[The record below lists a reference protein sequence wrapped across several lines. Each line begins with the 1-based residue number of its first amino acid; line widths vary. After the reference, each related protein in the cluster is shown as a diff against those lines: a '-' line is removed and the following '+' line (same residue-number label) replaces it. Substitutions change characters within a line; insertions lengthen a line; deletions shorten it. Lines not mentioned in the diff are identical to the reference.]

1 MGQVNCREDFH
12 KDIYRG
18 AIELFISFPF
28 RVTKTSLGSTFN
40 LLARE
45 LSIVTSRCPSSRI
58 QGILVALQHK
68 TRFSKQKHAKESQ
81 TLE

>member
-28 RVTKTSLGSTFN
+28 RVTKTCLGSTFN

-45 LSIVTSRCPSSRI
+45 LSIVTSLCPSSRI
-58 QGILVALQHK
+58 LKPVGDSKMLQLHL
-68 TRFSKQKHAKESQ
+68 QY
-81 TLE
+81 

>member
-1 MGQVNCREDFH
+1 MGQVNCSEDFH

-28 RVTKTSLGSTFN
+28 RVTKTSLRSTFN

-45 LSIVTSRCPSSRI
+45 LSIVTSLCPSSRI
-58 QGILVALQHK
+58 LNLSVTARCYIYFCDINLPL
-68 TRFSKQKHAKESQ
+68 
-81 TLE
+81 